1 MRIGAIVTVA
11 LLLTAMPASA
21 QKIFVEHDTGYDTDG
36 IETFSWS
43 KTLETSAEASHPLL
57 HSHIVN
63 SIEHYLSMGGIR
75 EVESDPDVFVTYHTS
90 TQDSLFLNINNFGY
104 GYPGGWG
111 YSGYYGYGYG
121 MATATVSSFESG
133 TLVVDAWDAG
143 TEKMVWRGIA
153 TNITVYENPDKM
165 LKKVDVALKKIVK
178 KWQKIKKKG

>member
-1 MRIGAIVTVA
+1 MYKNVDLTGGLIFLGQ
-11 LLLTAMPASA
+11 LLLDLSAAGMLRETAYKTIQVHAMKAWLEDAS
-21 QKIFVEHDTGYDTDG
+21 FRH
-36 IETFSWS
+36 
-43 KTLETSAEASHPLL
+43 
-57 HSHIVN
+57 
-63 SIEHYLSMGGIR
+63 
-75 EVESDPDVFVTYHTS
+75 EVENDPDVFVTYHTS

-133 TLVVDAWDAG
+133 TLVVDAWDAE

-178 KWQKIKKKG
+178 KWQRIKKKG